1 MSFTGLAGKVALVTG
16 AAGGIGASTARR
28 LSAEGAKVVLV
39 DRDVPGAESVAKE
52 LTGETLV
59 LGGDVG
65 SADDMASAFDRA
77 VSRFGHV
84 DLFHLNAGVAGE
96 IVTFDA
102 LEAEAF
108 DEVVRTNLRG
118 VFLGLKN
125 AFRVLNAQGTG
136 GSIVLTSSIAG
147 LRGAPKMP
155 AYSASKHGIIG
166 LAKSAGVQGAPAG
179 IRVNAVAPGLIDTGM
194 HAVPGV
200 LAGLAPG
207 PGAPPGTL
215 TNPSHRM
222 GTADEVAAL
231 VAFLLSDE
239 APFITG
245 TVVAI
250 DGGATADSPHKFV
263 TSA

>member
-39 DRDVPGAESVAKE
+39 DRDVPGSESVAKE
-52 LTGETLV
+52 LTGDTLV

-65 SADDMASAFDRA
+65 SADDMTSVFDRA

-84 DLFHLNAGVAGE
+84 DLYHLNAGVAGE

-102 LEAEAF
+102 LEAEVF

-125 AFRVLNAQGTG
+125 AFRVLNSQGTG
-136 GSIVLTSSIAG
+136 GSIVLTSSISG
-147 LRGAPKMP
+147 LRGTPKMP
-155 AYSASKHGIIG
+155 AYSASKHGVIG
-166 LAKSAGVQGAPAG
+166 LAKSAGVQGAPLG
-179 IRVNAVAPGLIDTGM
+179 IRVNAIAPGLIDTGL
-194 HAVPGV
+194 HAVPGM
-200 LAGLAPG
+200 LAGLAAG
-207 PGAPPGTL
+207 PATPGTL

-245 TVVAI
+245 AVVAI

-263 TSA
+263 VTT